1 MADAF
6 VDNLELFPKGLI
18 FVVLG
23 IVVLLIAKLIQDF
36 LTPYRIG
43 DQLSH
48 KNNVALGL
56 SITGYYFAVIVVFV
70 ATLFDPVAVAPDPLE
85 FDNDFWENV
94 LTAFLYAMG
103 GIVVLNLARIV
114 VDRLVLFKF
123 DTAKEIVD
131 QQNVGSGAV
140 EFGVYVAVGL
150 VIAASTA
157 GTGGPAFGE
166 ADPSVVETLS
176 RAGAFFVLGMV
187 VLVLYAA
194 FYQITTPF
202 DIHEQIEQG
211 NTAVGVA
218 LGGNLIAVALVT
230 FKAVYGDFVGWGE
243 SLAGFLTFAV
253 AGFVLLFVVRFVV
266 DIVLLPGTKVSNEL
280 AVDRNLGVAF
290 IESAVVIS
298 AALVLYFAI

>member
-6 VDNLELFPKGLI
+6 VDTLELFPKGLT

-23 IVVLLIAKLIQDF
+23 IIVLLLAKLIQDF
-36 LTPYRIG
+36 FTPYRIG
-43 DQLSH
+43 DQLSQ

-56 SITGYYFAVIVVFV
+56 SIAGYYFSVMVVFV
-70 ATLFDPVAVAPDPLE
+70 ATLFDPVVVAPDPLE
-85 FDNDFWENV
+85 FDSEFWEDV
-94 LTAFLYAMG
+94 LTAFSYAMG
-103 GIVVLNLARIV
+103 GIVVLNLARVV
-114 VDRLVLFKF
+114 VDKLVLFKF
-123 DTAKEIVD
+123 DTAKEIVAE
-131 QQNVGSGAV
+131 QNIGSGAV
-140 EFGVYVAVGL
+140 EFGVYVAVAL

-157 GTGGPAFGE
+157 GSGGPALGE
-166 ADPSVVETLS
+166 AEPTLLETLS
-176 RAGAFFVLGMV
+176 RTGAFFVLGMI
-187 VLVLYAA
+187 VLILYAL
-194 FYQITTPF
+194 FYQLTTPF

-218 LGGNLIAVALVT
+218 LGGNLVAVALVT

-243 SLAGFLTFAV
+243 SLAGFLVFAV
-253 AGFVLLFVVRFVV
+253 LGFVLLFVVRFVV

-280 AVDRNLGVAF
+280 AVDRNVGVAF